1 MIDHIAGLAR
11 DLLRP
16 VAWRGKTPRPEDLD
30 GSLIFPRDRRVT
42 SFDGT
47 EIAYSV
53 HGDSG
58 PWIVLVPGFLCPDN
72 FWRYLLPKLERDY
85 RVVVYDLRGLGMS
98 GTPRAP
104 GWRAL
109 ALSPNDFAIEVQVR
123 DIEAIMDQE
132 EMDRAALI
140 GHSMGTQ
147 IQLEAYRWLLDR
159 ISAEVLVT
167 GPFESPLRTFY
178 GRDFTT
184 VFHAVRRV
192 MEVSPRSFVLVWR
205 ALFLINPKLTHEMA
219 KLTRALGPHAK
230 FEDMRSY
237 YRHMAYLDPLVILT
251 MAESMR
257 AHSAADLL
265 PEIDVP
271 TLIVI
276 GDKDT
281 FTPPAVGRRMHAEI
295 PDSEMLFI
303 EDAGHGAIIE
313 KPDDINAAITDFLSR
328 HLQGQDPS

>member
-1 MIDHIAGLAR
+1 MTVDQAVRGIR
-11 DLLRP
+11 DFLRP
-16 VAWRGKTPRPEDLD
+16 AGWRGQTPNPEDLE
-30 GSLIFPRDRRVT
+30 GSLIFERDRRVT

-53 HGDSG
+53 HGDDG
-58 PWIVLVPGFLCPDN
+58 PWVILVPGFVCPDN
-72 FWRYLLPKLERDY
+72 FWRYLVPELEQRY

-98 GTPRAP
+98 GTPRPP

-109 ALSPNDFAIEVQVR
+109 ALSPNDFALEVQSR

-132 EMDRAALI
+132 GIDEAALI

-147 IQLEAYRWLLDR
+147 LQLEAYRWFPDR
-159 ISAEVLVT
+159 ISAEIMVT

-184 VFHAVRRV
+184 VFHAVRRLL
-192 MEVSPRSFVLVWR
+192 ELSPRSFVLIWR
-205 ALFLINPKLTHEMA
+205 ALLLISPQLTHEMA
-219 KLTRALGPHAK
+219 KLTRALGPHAR
-230 FEDMRSY
+230 FDDMRSY

-265 PEIDVP
+265 PKIEAP
-271 TLIVI
+271 SLIVI
-276 GDKDT
+276 GTRDT
-281 FTPPAVGRRMHAEI
+281 FTPPAVGRRKHAEI
-295 PDSEMLFI
+295 PDSELVVI

-313 KPDDINAAITDFLSR
+313 KPDEVNATITDFLAR
-328 HLQGQDPS
+328 RL

>member
-1 MIDHIAGLAR
+1 MLNNAIAAAR
-11 DLLRP
+11 DFLRP
-16 VAWRGKTPRPEDLD
+16 AGWRDKTPKPEDLD
-30 GSLIFPRDRRVT
+30 GSLIFDRDRRVT

-47 EIAYSV
+47 EIAYTV
-53 HGDSG
+53 RGDGG
-58 PWIVLVPGFLCPDN
+58 PWVVLVPGFVCPDN
-72 FWRYLLPKLERDY
+72 FWRYLVPELERAY
-85 RVVVYDLRGLGMS
+85 RVVVYDLRGLGLS
-98 GTPRAP
+98 GTPRPP

-109 ALSPNDFAIEVQVR
+109 ELSPNDFAIEIQVR
-123 DIEAIMDQE
+123 DIEAVMEQEGIDQ
-132 EMDRAALI
+132 AALI

-147 IQLEAYRWLLDR
+147 IQLEAYRWFPER
-159 ISAEVLVT
+159 ISAEVMVT

-184 VFHAVRRV
+184 VFHAIRRL
-192 MEVSPRSFVLVWR
+192 MEITPRSSVLLWR
-205 ALFLINPKLTHEMA
+205 ALFLISPTLTHELA

-265 PEIDVP
+265 PKIDVP
-271 TLIVI
+271 SLIV
-276 GDKDT
+276 GGTRDT
-281 FTPPAVGRRMHAEI
+281 FTPLAVAKRKHAEI
-295 PDSEMLFI
+295 PDSELVVI

-313 KPDDINAAITDFLSR
+313 KPAEVNAAITDFLKR
-328 HLQGQDPS
+328 HL

>member
-1 MIDHIAGLAR
+1 MIDHVVGLAR
-11 DLLRP
+11 DFLRP
-16 VAWRGKTPRPEDLD
+16 VGWRGKTPSPGDLEET
-30 GSLIFPRDRRVT
+30 LIFPRDRRVQ

-53 HGDSG
+53 HGESG

-72 FWRYLLPKLERDY
+72 FWRYLVPELEKSY
-85 RVVVYDLRGLGMS
+85 RIVVYDLRGLGMS

-109 ALSPNDFAIEVQVR
+109 ALSPNDFAIEIQVR

-132 EMDRAALI
+132 GIDTAALI

-147 IQLEAYRWLLDR
+147 VQLEAYRWFPER

-178 GRDFTT
+178 GRDFTS
-184 VFHAVRRV
+184 VFHAVRRL
-192 MEVSPRSFVLVWR
+192 MEVSPRSFVVVWR
-205 ALFLINPKLTHEMA
+205 ALFLINPRLTHEMA
-219 KLTRALGPHAK
+219 KLTRALGPHAR
-230 FEDMRSY
+230 FEDMRTY

-265 PEIDVP
+265 GNIEVP
-271 TLIVI
+271 TLVVV

-281 FTPPAVGRRMHAEI
+281 FTPPAVGRRMHTEI
-295 PDSEMLFI
+295 PGSELVMV
-303 EDAGHGAIIE
+303 EDGGHGAIIE
-313 KPDDINAAITDFLSR
+313 KPDEVNAAIADFLSR
-328 HLQGQDPS
+328 HH